1 MNNSNF
7 IEKTLSS
14 LVEQKL
20 NICNSILQRQS
31 SFRNFN
37 PSRQN
42 VAFHNW
48 EEYKRLGLK
57 WGEPI
62 VIVKIKDNHVFY
74 LEYSNGSY
82 EEKGMILVN
91 NEELQRVKRM
101 QTFLMNKEKNFGHQ
115 EGFPIPMKNKLSFMN
130 SS

>member
-14 LVEQKL
+14 LVEQQM
-20 NICNSILQRQS
+20 NISNAVLKRQPS
-31 SFRNFN
+31 SYEMI
-37 PSRQN
+37 PSKQN

-62 VIVKIKDNHVFY
+62 VIVRIVSNHIFY
-74 LEYSNGSY
+74 LEYNNGRY
-82 EEKGMILVN
+82 EEKGMVLL
-91 NEELQRVKRM
+91 EEEKLKRAKQM
-101 QTFLMNKEKNFGHQ
+101 QIFLMNKEKNFGHQ
-115 EGFPIPMKNKLSFMN
+115 EGFPIPMKKNHDWYSC
-130 SS
+130 

>member
-14 LVEQKL
+14 LVEQQM
-20 NICNSILQRQS
+20 NISNAVLQRQ
-31 SFRNFN
+31 
-37 PSRQN
+37 PSCYEMFPSKQN

-62 VIVKIKDNHVFY
+62 VIVRIVSNNVFY
-74 LEYSNGSY
+74 LEYKNGRY
-82 EEKGMILVN
+82 EEKGMVLL
-91 NEELQRVKRM
+91 EEKKLERVKRM
-101 QTFLMNKEKNFGHQ
+101 QIFLMNKEKNFGRQ
-115 EGFPIPMKNKLSFMN
+115 EGFPIPMKKNYDLYSL
-130 SS
+130 

>member
-14 LVEQKL
+14 LVEQPM
-20 NICNSILQRQS
+20 NISNAVLQRQ
-31 SFRNFN
+31 
-37 PSRQN
+37 PSCYEMFPSKQN

-62 VIVKIKDNHVFY
+62 VIVRIVSNNIFY
-74 LEYSNGSY
+74 LEYNNGRY
-82 EEKGMILVN
+82 EEKGMVLL
-91 NEELQRVKRM
+91 EEEKLKRAKRM
-101 QTFLMNKEKNFGHQ
+101 QIFLMNKEKNFGHQ
-115 EGFPIPMKNKLSFMN
+115 EGFPIPMKKSYPSLA
-130 SS
+130 

>member
-14 LVEQKL
+14 LVEQQM
-20 NICNSILQRQS
+20 NISNAVLKRQPS
-31 SFRNFN
+31 SYEMI
-37 PSRQN
+37 PSKQN

-62 VIVKIKDNHVFY
+62 VIVRIVSNHIFY
-74 LEYSNGSY
+74 LEYNNGRY
-82 EEKGMILVN
+82 EEKGMVLL
-91 NEELQRVKRM
+91 EEEKLKRAKQM
-101 QTFLMNKEKNFGHQ
+101 QIFLMNKEKNFGHQ
-115 EGFPIPMKNKLSFMN
+115 EGFPIPMKKSY
-130 SS
+130 SSLA

>member
-14 LVEQKL
+14 LVEQQL
-20 NICNSILQRQS
+20 NISNAVLQRQ
-31 SFRNFN
+31 
-37 PSRQN
+37 PSYYEMIPSKQN

-62 VIVKIKDNHVFY
+62 VIVRIVSNNVFY
-74 LEYSNGSY
+74 LEYKNGRY
-82 EEKGMILVN
+82 EEKGMVLL
-91 NEELQRVKRM
+91 EEEKLKKVKRM
-101 QTFLMNKEKNFGHQ
+101 QIFLMNKEKNFGRQ
-115 EGFPIPMKNKLSFMN
+115 EGFPIPMKKNYDWYSC
-130 SS
+130 

>member
-62 VIVKIKDNHVFY
+62 VIVRIVCNHVFY
-74 LEYSNGSY
+74 LEYINGRY
-82 EEKGMILVN
+82 EEKGMVLL
-91 NEELQRVKRM
+91 EKEKLERAKRM
-101 QTFLMNKEKNFGHQ
+101 QIFLMNKEKNFGHQ
-115 EGFPIPMKNKLSFMN
+115 EGFPIPMKKNYPSLA
-130 SS
+130 